1 MFHLVKRYLDAI
13 DVEGNSWIVYFAH
26 LKIGPIRLSFSS
38 VLFADQNGEAT
49 EESSLQ
55 KVSLPEIGPT
65 MKIQNGALQIEGTW
79 TCNQPEI
86 EKDLWQDEQG
96 KILNW
101 HCHQPS
107 SDVWLT
113 FKGKQFNA
121 KGYAET
127 LTLPFSPLKL
137 PLERLR
143 WGRFISGDLSIIWIQ
158 WEGKHPLNFVWVNG
172 VEITDAIHSDSGF
185 TFDSGSRKI
194 EFLNPII
201 IRNGKLGTVIQK
213 YPLLK
218 YLFPKNLLRSEELKL
233 KSETIY
239 SSQNEMPV
247 RGWSLYETVQI
258 LN

>member
-13 DVEGNSWIVYFAH
+13 DAEGNSWIVYVAH

-38 VLFADQNGEAT
+38 VLFADQDGEAT

-55 KVSLPEIGPT
+55 KVNLPEIGPV
-65 MKIQNGALQIEGTW
+65 MKIQNAGLRIEGTW
-79 TCNQPEI
+79 TKNQSGF
-86 EKDLWQDEQG
+86 EKNLWQDEHG

-101 HCHQPS
+101 QCHQPS
-107 SDVWLT
+107 ADVQLT
-113 FKGKQFNA
+113 FKGRHFVA

-137 PLERLR
+137 PLELLR

-158 WEGKHPLNFVWVNG
+158 WKGKHPLNRVWMNG
-172 VEITDAIHSDSGF
+172 SKIIDAIHSESGF

-201 IRNGKLGTVIQK
+201 IRNGMLGTVIQK

-233 KSETIY
+233 KSETLY
-239 SSQNEMPV
+239 SSRDEMPV
-247 RGWSLYETVQI
+247 KGWSLYETVQI